1 MFPPHLYISSLL
13 HCRFWPGAAWEQE
26 KTLSMQEVIGETERR
41 ERRTT
46 LMMEL
51 RVKIILQGVRK
62 PPHWFSIQTLDDTGW
77 HCTWPLPC
85 WPTQLSAWEIR
96 WCEISELTVGFLI
109 RVKFSIEEL
118 FSSYVFIK
126 HWHSDTTLWQLHRIT
141 RWLPLLPPL
150 RQEMISDTNT
160 SSIIQMEDFSSV
172 QFTASYSAHECWRK
186 LSHFTLPASSCF
198 LVVDGSLLSC

>member
-1 MFPPHLYISSLL
+1 
-13 HCRFWPGAAWEQE
+13 
-26 KTLSMQEVIGETERR
+26 MQEVIGETERR

-77 HCTWPLPC
+77 HCTWPLAC
-85 WPTQLSAWEIR
+85 WFTQLSAWEIR

-118 FSSYVFIK
+118 FSSYMFIK
-126 HWHSDTTLWQLHRIT
+126 HWHSDTTLWQLHRT
-141 RWLPLLPPL
+141 SRWLPLLPPTFCSTRNDL
-150 RQEMISDTNT
+150 WLLA
-160 SSIIQMEDFSSV
+160 SSELFKCKIFPHFSSPLYNA
-172 QFTASYSAHECWRK
+172 QEFWRK
-186 LSHFTLPASSCF
+186 LSHFNLAF
-198 LVVDGSLLSC
+198 

>member
-1 MFPPHLYISSLL
+1 
-13 HCRFWPGAAWEQE
+13 
-26 KTLSMQEVIGETERR
+26 MQEVIGVTERR

-77 HCTWPLPC
+77 HCTWPLAC
-85 WPTQLSAWEIR
+85 WFTQLSAWEIR

-141 RWLPLLPPL
+141 RWLPLLPPPSTETRNDL
-150 RQEMISDTNT
+150 WHQHQQYYSNGR
-160 SSIIQMEDFSSV
+160 FFLSSV
-172 QFTASYSAHECWRK
+172 H
-186 LSHFTLPASSCF
+186 CF
-198 LVVDGSLLSC
+198 ILCAWMLKEAFSFYLTGKFLLSCGGWFST